1 MSEMEVV
8 QLDVGGALYKVAL
21 DTLMQHPET
30 TLAKLVSKRWRDSP
44 DSKND
49 SIFIDRDKDLF
60 KYILAWYR
68 NGIIVIPRTVAISEV
83 KHEIDYFGLPAN
95 VIVCQEKVPLGE
107 CYKEMKDSPLPN
119 GTELFVLWALQKAL
133 NIGYLHEKGRGREY
147 VSKVSEYIGSKPDF
161 DEDEVVAIARKKI
174 QEYGLESILHASE
187 YSKWN
192 GDGGSLV
199 FDLRK

>member
-1 MSEMEVV
+1 MSEIEVV
-8 QLDVGGALYKVAL
+8 QLDVGGTLYKVSL
-21 DTLMQHPET
+21 DTLMQYPET
-30 TLAKLVSKRWRDSP
+30 TLAKLVSERWQNS
-44 DSKND
+44 SKAKND

-68 NGIIVIPRTVAISEV
+68 NDIIVIPRTVAISEV

-107 CYKEMKDSPLPN
+107 YYKEMKDSPLPN

-133 NIGYLHEKGRGREY
+133 NIGYLHEKGRGCEY
-147 VSKVSEYIGSKPDF
+147 VSKVSEYIESKPDF
-161 DEDEVVAIARKKI
+161 NKEAVVAMARKKI
-174 QEYGLESILHASE
+174 QEYGLESILHVSE
-187 YSKWN
+187 FSKCN

-199 FDLRK
+199 FNLHK